1 MPGRRRSQRQ
11 HHQASKASIKEV
23 NAKFR
28 KFGAKYN
35 NTGITKRPV
44 VLNLASI
51 GDRDFVGLQAQ
62 VNGVPWFW
70 DLENDRINFG
80 FSILQSQV
88 EKPSTECGLC
98 TEYFF

>member
-1 MPGRRRSQRQ
+1 MRLQITLSSISTSLQEKHLADGRMPERRRSQRQ
-11 HHQASKASIKEV
+11 HHQASIKEV

-51 GDRDFVGLQAQ
+51 GERDFVGLQAQ
-62 VNGVPWFW
+62 VNGVP
-70 DLENDRINFG
+70 
-80 FSILQSQV
+80 
-88 EKPSTECGLC
+88 
-98 TEYFF
+98 

>member
-1 MPGRRRSQRQ
+1 MKLDYWRMRLQITLSCISTSLQEKHLADGRMPGRRRSQRQ

-62 VNGVPWFW
+62 VNGVP
-70 DLENDRINFG
+70 
-80 FSILQSQV
+80 
-88 EKPSTECGLC
+88 
-98 TEYFF
+98 